1 MTKEKPLSD
10 KIEKEGN
17 STWGLKEGFV
27 DTEDLKQAIKEL
39 KEELMTEGIYGD
51 RDYTIMTIN
60 KIFGDKLT

>member
-1 MTKEKPLSD
+1 MTKEKTLSD